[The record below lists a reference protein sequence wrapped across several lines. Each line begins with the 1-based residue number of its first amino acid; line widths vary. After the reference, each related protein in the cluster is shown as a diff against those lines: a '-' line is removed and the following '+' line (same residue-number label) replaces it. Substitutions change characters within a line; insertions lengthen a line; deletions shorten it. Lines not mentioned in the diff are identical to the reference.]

1 MIDQKLQQLEIKE
14 TNRLNDGIE
23 LIASE
28 NYPSQDI
35 LDLMGSH
42 LSVKY
47 AEGYDSSVS
56 KQGRHYA
63 GCEVINEV
71 EVYAIEKA
79 KELFHVNYANVQ
91 PHSGSQANQAVYA
104 GLLKQGDIILSMS
117 IESGGHLTHGAK
129 ASATS
134 QYYNFVHYG
143 LDENGDLNYEEIKQK
158 LEKHHPRLLVVGA
171 SAYSKRINYERIREI
186 VDEYNEK
193 VWKYHVDRK
202 FSDDFVMKDEYTFY
216 AADNYVSADTPFCP
230 GFNVK
235 KGMTKQDIYDTHK
248 CMIMSDSAHVMG
260 FIAAHM
266 WKDKYD
272 PTKWCDV
279 VTSTTHKTLR
289 GPRGGIILWND
300 EKLCSKLNSGLFPRI
315 QGGPNEAC
323 VAAKCQCFIEALKPS
338 FKDYMELVYHNMQ
351 ALIDG
356 IKDYDK
362 ENKINFVSGGS
373 ENHMVLI
380 DLKNAP
386 VNGKEA
392 EDLLNSYH
400 IICNKNMMPGNSK
413 PSESSAIRIGTPA
426 ITTRGFDEQMSFEL
440 GRLIA
445 RILLRGKQVEQN
457 GVVDFEDESIRSTV
471 KKMLDKVGPFYK
483 VKEVEKLIQDNN
495 PNTPDDL
502 A

>member
-1 MIDQKLQQLEIKE
+1 MIDLKLQELENKE
-14 TNRLNDGIE
+14 VDRLNDGIE

-47 AEGYDSSVS
+47 AEGYDKSVS

-71 EVYAIEKA
+71 EVYAIKKA
-79 KELFHVNYANVQ
+79 KELFHVNYVNVQ

-104 GLLKQGDIILSMS
+104 GLLKQGDTILSMS
-117 IESGGHLTHGAK
+117 IENGGHLTHGAK

-134 QYYNFVHYG
+134 QYYNFIHYG

-158 LEKHHPRLLVVGA
+158 LISNHPRLLLIGA
-171 SAYSKRINYERIREI
+171 SAFSKRINYEYLRQL
-186 VDEYNEK
+186 VDTNNLGLDDEY
-193 VWKYHVDRK
+193 
-202 FSDDFVMKDEYTFY
+202 
-216 AADNYVSADTPFCP
+216 
-230 GFNVK
+230 
-235 KGMTKQDIYDTHK
+235 K
-248 CMIMSDSAHVMG
+248 CYLMSDSAHVMG
-260 FIAAHM
+260 FIAAHL
-266 WKDKYD
+266 WKDKYN

-289 GPRGGIILWND
+289 GPRGGLILWND
-300 EKLCSKLNSGLFPRI
+300 EKLCSKLNSGLFPKI

-323 VAAKCQCFIEALKPS
+323 VAAKAQCFIEALKPE
-338 FKDYMELVYHNMQ
+338 FKDYMEQVYRNMQ
-351 ALIDG
+351 AVITG
-356 IKDYDK
+356 IKNIDK
-362 ENKINFVSGGS
+362 ESKIGFVSGGS
-373 ENHMVLI
+373 ENHMVLV

-400 IICNKNMMPGNSK
+400 IICNKNMMPGDSK

-426 ITTRGFDEQMSFEL
+426 ITTRGFNEDMCFEL
-440 GRLIA
+440 GRIIA
-445 RILLRGKQVEQN
+445 RILLRGEQKVEE
-457 GVVDFEDESIRSTV
+457 GLVDFEAESIRSTV
-471 KKMLDKVGPFYK
+471 KKMLNKVGPFYK
-483 VKEVEKLIQDNN
+483 QKYVMPKNDGPDNI
-495 PNTPDDL
+495 L

>member
-1 MIDQKLQQLEIKE
+1 MIDSKLQELEKEE

-35 LDLMGSH
+35 LDLLGSH

-47 AEGYDSSVS
+47 AEGFPNEVS

-63 GCEVINEV
+63 GCEVINKV
-71 EVYAIEKA
+71 ENYAIEKA
-79 KELFHVNYANVQ
+79 KELFRVNFANVQ

-104 GLLKQGDIILSMS
+104 GLLKPGDTVLGMG
-117 IESGGHLTHGAK
+117 IEYGGHLTHFSK
-129 ASATS
+129 ASSTGHM
-134 QYYNFVHYG
+134 YNPVYYG
-143 LDENGDLNYEEIKQK
+143 LDENGELNYEEIKQK
-158 LEKHHPRLLVVGA
+158 LYEYHPKMLVVGA
-171 SAYSKRINYERIREI
+171 SAYSKRINYELIHSI
-186 VDEYNEK
+186 VEDYNQAM
-193 VWKYHVDRK
+193 YYDQGG
-202 FSDDFVMKDEYTFY
+202 SNNPD
-216 AADNYVSADTPFCP
+216 ADPKSCYL
-230 GFNVK
+230 
-235 KGMTKQDIYDTHK
+235 
-248 CMIMSDSAHVMG
+248 MSDSAHVMG
-260 FIAAHM
+260 FIAAHL
-266 WKDKYD
+266 WKDKYN

-300 EKLCSKLNSGLFPRI
+300 EKLCNKINSGCFPKI
-315 QGGPNEAC
+315 QGGPNEAL
-323 VAAKCQCFIEALKPS
+323 VAAKAQCFIEALKPE
-338 FKDYMELVYHNMQ
+338 FKNYMEQVYRNMQ
-351 ALIDG
+351 AIITG
-356 IKDYDK
+356 IKDFDR
-362 ENKINFVSGGS
+362 ENKIGFISNGS

-380 DLKNAP
+380 DLKNSGI
-386 VNGKEA
+386 NGKQA
-392 EDLLNSYH
+392 EDLLTSYH
-400 IICNKNMMPGNSK
+400 IICNKNMMPGDSK

-426 ITTRGFDEQMSFEL
+426 ITTRGFDEGMSFQL